1 MCRWV
6 AYMGSPLALDEVIV
20 KSARSLVHQSRHARE
35 GAEAMNGDG
44 FGIGWYGDAPEPGLF
59 RSIGPAWN
67 DRNLL
72 DVARLTRSGLF
83 FGHIR
88 ASTGTTVQQTNC
100 HPFRHGRWL
109 WMHNGLIRDFVRI
122 KRELTLAVDPAL
134 YPFIE
139 GSTDSE
145 LMFYLAL
152 TFGLQND
159 PPTAVARMV
168 GYVETLGRRHGTEHP
183 VQMTVATSD
192 GRSIW
197 AFRYSSEG
205 SSRSLYYTSAV
216 PTLRAMYPEVAQFA
230 GLSEHSRL
238 IVSEPLGELTGVWNA
253 APESSFGVVSEERSE
268 LGSFGPLT

>member
-6 AYMGSPLALDEVIV
+6 AYMGSPIALEEVIV
-20 KSARSLVHQSRHARE
+20 KPVRSLMQQSRDARE
-35 GAEAMNGDG
+35 GAEATNADG
-44 FGIGWYGDAPEPGLF
+44 FGIGWYGDTPEPGLF
-59 RSIGPAWN
+59 RSINPAWN

-72 DVARLTRSGLF
+72 DVTRMTRSRLF

-88 ASTGTTVQQTNC
+88 ASTGSAVQQTNC
-100 HPFRHGRWL
+100 HPFRHGHWL
-109 WMHNGLIRDFVRI
+109 WMHNGLIRDFARI
-122 KRELTLAVDPAL
+122 KRELTLAVDADL
-134 YPFIE
+134 FPFIE

-152 TFGLQND
+152 TFGLRHD

-168 GYVETLGRRHGTEHP
+168 GHVEAVARRHTIPHP

-205 SSRSLYYTSAV
+205 NSRSLYYSTAL
-216 PTLRAMYPEVAQFA
+216 PTLRAMYPEIAQFA
-230 GLSEHSRL
+230 GLSEYSRL
-238 IVSEPLGELTGVWNA
+238 IVSEPIGELAGAWNV
-253 APESSFGVVSEERSE
+253 APESSFGYVNETGSEW
-268 LGSFGPLT
+268 GSFAPLT

>member
-1 MCRWV
+1 MCRWI
-6 AYMGSPLALDEVIV
+6 AYVGSPIALDEVII
-20 KSARSLVHQSRHARE
+20 KPARSLVQQSKHARE
-35 GAEAMNGDG
+35 GAEATNGDG
-44 FGIGWYGDAPEPGLF
+44 FGIGWYGEAPEPGLF

-72 DVARLTRSGLF
+72 DVARLTKSGLF

-88 ASTGTTVQQTNC
+88 ASTGSAVQQTNC

-122 KRELTLAVDPAL
+122 KRELMLSVDAAL
-134 YPFIE
+134 YPFME

-152 TFGLQND
+152 TFGLQDD
-159 PPTAVARMV
+159 PQTAVARMV
-168 GYVETLGRRHGTEHP
+168 GYVEEVGRQHGIEHP
-183 VQMTVATSD
+183 MQMTVATSD

-205 SSRSLYYTSAV
+205 SSRSLYYSSAV
-216 PTLRAMYPEVAQFA
+216 PTLREMYPEVVQFA
-230 GLSEHSRL
+230 AVSEHSRL
-238 IVSEPLGELTGVWNA
+238 IVSEPLGELAGVWNVV
-253 APESSFGVVSEERSE
+253 PESSFGVVSEHRSE
-268 LGSFGPLT
+268 LLTFRPLT

>member
-1 MCRWV
+1 
-6 AYMGSPLALDEVIV
+6 MGSPIALDEVIV
-20 KSARSLVHQSRHARE
+20 KPARSLVQQSRHARE
-35 GAEAMNGDG
+35 GAEATNGDG
-44 FGIGWYGDAPEPGLF
+44 FGIGWYGEAPEPGLF

-72 DVARLTRSGLF
+72 DVTRLTRSGLF

-88 ASTGTTVQQTNC
+88 ASTGSAVQQTNC
-100 HPFRHGRWL
+100 HPFRYGRWL

-122 KRELTLAVDPAL
+122 KRDLTLAVDATL

-145 LMFYLAL
+145 VMFYLAL
-152 TFGLQND
+152 TFGLQDD

-168 GYVETLGRRHGTEHP
+168 GHVETVGRRHGIEHP
-183 VQMTVATSD
+183 MQMTVATSD

-197 AFRYSSEG
+197 AFRYSSES

-216 PTLRAMYPEVAQFA
+216 PTLRAMYPEVAQFT

-238 IVSEPLGELTGVWNA
+238 IVSEPLGELAGVWNA
-253 APESSFGVVSEERSE
+253 VPESSFGIVTEQGGEFAN
-268 LGSFGPLT
+268 FGPLT